1 MSIRKLVIRLLR
13 KYGAALTAT
22 VHDRLTTMESKL
34 DQLGSKLNELNAQNE
49 DLAASQTALLQG
61 SIHLIESLQKLGAV
75 TDSQQTFVQSWVDN
89 QRQTLEAV
97 IDLKGQ
103 VANSSP
109 VRELRQTL
117 EAVIDLKGHVVRTL
131 ENDVVQQVCV
141 DTSDYNLI
149 NPEVGLLSFL
159 YSYLPTRRVID
170 IGAHAGDVSEALL
183 NAGYEVYAFEP
194 SPAVYDRLVS
204 RLGHRNEFHS
214 FNLALGSVE
223 GEMPLHS
230 ATDVTS
236 ANIYGDATLYSSL
249 VSHSMPDGLRF
260 AECTNVRVQTL
271 ESAHRACLVP
281 VDAGLVKIDTEG
293 FDLEVIRGM
302 GEYRYP
308 VVVTE
313 YWDSKTP
320 FGRSGLL
327 YTLETLVA
335 EMRSRG
341 YFWYI
346 VLYRLWGRNQIG
358 YYCNYNR
365 SLPNS
370 WGNICFFRTYDLFAQ
385 AQMWC
390 SASLPR
396 IYFKP
401 SLGVVAESG
410 SSSPQ
415 KYEAN

>member
-75 TDSQQTFVQSWVDN
+75 TDSQQTLVQSWVDN
-89 QRQTLEAV
+89 QRQTLEAVIDLKGQVANSSPVRELQQTLEAV

-341 YFWYI
+341 
-346 VLYRLWGRNQIG
+346 
-358 YYCNYNR
+358 
-365 SLPNS
+365 
-370 WGNICFFRTYDLFAQ
+370 
-385 AQMWC
+385 
-390 SASLPR
+390 
-396 IYFKP
+396 
-401 SLGVVAESG
+401 
-410 SSSPQ
+410 
-415 KYEAN
+415 